1 MREAYPSPRESKFV
15 KLRGRSLSSG
25 FFHLPFLDLR
35 ICSDDLNSLNCLNNW
50 NVLSPM
56 IWNFGDASVKH
67 QKIKF
72 KPVEEN
78 MRLKDQ
84 VAIVTGAGRNI
95 GEDVARLFVQEGAK
109 VAVVDLDPGRGSQ
122 VANDINSK
130 NPGKAISVVCN
141 VASPTS
147 VDSMVQTVV
156 KQFGGVDILVN
167 NAAWTDHKTIFD
179 ISEEE
184 WDRTMNVC
192 LRSVWYC
199 TRAAAKAMID
209 QKRKGRIINIAS
221 TSGHWGRKEATAYTT
236 AKAGVLNLTRSI
248 AVQLAPE
255 GIRVNSVSPNRIG
268 SPVGQQDV
276 PENRFVKNLAGR
288 RGVPMDIAKAVLFL
302 VSDESDFIYAI
313 DLPVDGGALAI
324 RD

>member
-1 MREAYPSPRESKFV
+1 MLEAF
-15 KLRGRSLSSG
+15 
-25 FFHLPFLDLR
+25 
-35 ICSDDLNSLNCLNNW
+35 
-50 NVLSPM
+50 
-56 IWNFGDASVKH
+56 
-67 QKIKF
+67 
-72 KPVEEN
+72 
-78 MRLKDQ
+78 MRLKNQ
-84 VAIVTGAGRNI
+84 IAVVTGAGRNI
-95 GEDVARLFVQEGAK
+95 GEDICKLYVQEGAK
-109 VAVVDLDPGRGSQ
+109 VAVVDLDQGRSSRVAGEINAKNAGS
-122 VANDINSK
+122 
-130 NPGKAISVVCN
+130 AIAVVCD
-141 VASPTS
+141 VSSASS
-147 VDSMVQTVV
+147 VDNMIQTVV

-179 ISEEE
+179 ITEEE
-184 WDRTMNVC
+184 WDRTMDIC

-199 TRAAAKAMID
+199 TRAAAQVMID

-255 GIRVNSVSPNRIG
+255 GIRVNSISPNRIG

-288 RGVPMDIAKAVLFL
+288 RGVPMDIAKAAVFL
-302 VSDESDFIYAI
+302 ACDESDFIYAI

>member
-1 MREAYPSPRESKFV
+1 
-15 KLRGRSLSSG
+15 
-25 FFHLPFLDLR
+25 
-35 ICSDDLNSLNCLNNW
+35 
-50 NVLSPM
+50 
-56 IWNFGDASVKH
+56 
-67 QKIKF
+67 
-72 KPVEEN
+72 

-95 GEDVARLFVQEGAK
+95 GEDVCKLYVQEGAR
-109 VAVVDLDPGRGSQ
+109 VAVVDLDEGRGSR
-122 VANDINSK
+122 VAGEINAQ
-130 NPGKAISVVCN
+130 NPGRAIFIVCD

-147 VDSMVQTVV
+147 VDGMVQTVA

-167 NAAWTDHKTIFD
+167 NAAWTDHKTLFD
-179 ISEEE
+179 ITEEE

-199 TRAAAKAMID
+199 TRAAAKMMIA
-209 QKRKGRIINIAS
+209 QKRQGKIINIAS

-255 GIRVNSVSPNRIG
+255 GIRVNSISPNRIG

-288 RGVPMDIAKAVLFL
+288 RGVPMDIAKAAVFL
-302 VSDESDFIYAI
+302 ASDESDFIYAV

>member
-1 MREAYPSPRESKFV
+1 
-15 KLRGRSLSSG
+15 
-25 FFHLPFLDLR
+25 
-35 ICSDDLNSLNCLNNW
+35 
-50 NVLSPM
+50 
-56 IWNFGDASVKH
+56 
-67 QKIKF
+67 
-72 KPVEEN
+72 

-95 GEDVARLFVQEGAK
+95 GEDVSKLFVEEGAK
-109 VAVVDLDPGRGSQ
+109 VAVVDLDPGRSGK
-122 VANDINSK
+122 VAGEINAK
-130 NPGKAISVVCN
+130 HPGTAISVVCD
-141 VASPTS
+141 VADAAS
-147 VDSMVQTVV
+147 VDGMVKTVV

-199 TRAAAKAMID
+199 TRAAAQVMID
-209 QKRKGRIINIAS
+209 QKRKGRIVNIAS

-255 GIRVNSVSPNRIG
+255 GIRVNSISPNRIG

-288 RGVPMDIAKAVLFL
+288 RGVPMDIAKAVVFL

-313 DLPVDGGALAI
+313 DLPVAGGALAI